1 MIKVRSISGAHLRR
15 ILAINYP
22 ALYAVAIPQMARELG
37 ISKRTLYAYIQ
48 EQRRVPE
55 YVEERIINLWGEIPP
70 SGWREVEARGIHTI
84 TPTAEP
90 DLPQV
95 QALDLNISAD
105 ANWVEIA
112 QASVMAVAEK
122 LHGHAMGEWVGHPE
136 MLDVD
141 GNPLDLVTECRRCGM
156 LVAIDAGL
164 REVNGFAW
172 RAFCGSDN
180 LWKGAR

>member
-1 MIKVRSISGAHLRR
+1 MIKVRSINGAHLRR
-15 ILAINYP
+15 VLAINYP
-22 ALYAVAIPQMARELG
+22 ALYSVAIPQMARALG

-48 EQRRVPE
+48 EERRVPE
-55 YVEERIINLWGEIPP
+55 YVEERIINLFGEIPP
-70 SGWREVEARGIHTI
+70 SAWREVEARGIHTVI
-84 TPTAEP
+84 PTPAPE
-90 DLPQV
+90 LPQA
-95 QALDLNISAD
+95 QALDLTISAD
-105 ANWVEIA
+105 PNWVEIA
-112 QASVMAVAEK
+112 QASVIAVAER
-122 LHGHAMGEWVGHPE
+122 LHGHTMGEWVGHPE
-136 MLDVD
+136 VLDKD